1 MGTTISPNH
10 ASNGAEERT
19 SLKEDSLIWS
29 TDMYIPAATAR
40 DSGNATTKKGTLRQN
55 PTTNIGSKNIHINMS
70 TMVTIAQ
77 RKSIVYIK
85 T

>member
-1 MGTTISPNH
+1 
-10 ASNGAEERT
+10 
-19 SLKEDSLIWS
+19 
-29 TDMYIPAATAR
+29 MYIPAATAR